1 MLVSI
6 VATPFGWL
14 FDQVVAIPALLEG
27 VYLTRSGTMLVI
39 LAIASG
45 LVQIDSVFGVGFFSG
60 VILFTS
66 PAWLAWYLIV
76 CALAKR
82 AKPGNQPA

>member
-6 VATPFGWL
+6 VLAPFGWL
-14 FDQVVAIPALLEG
+14 FDQVLAIPALLEG
-27 VYLTRSGTMLVI
+27 AYRTRSGVMPVI
-39 LAIASG
+39 LALASG

-60 VILFTS
+60 VILFTA

-82 AKPGNQPA
+82 PKPSNQPA